1 MSKSKNLGEFE
12 ILVLA
17 ALVRLGD
24 QAYGTTIIAE
34 LKSRARRVVSIGAL
48 YATLARLESKGLVS
62 SRLGDATPKR
72 GGRAKRFYRPT
83 AAGQAQLKRASQ
95 MLSRMLAGLPGWSGQ
110 VT

>member
-1 MSKSKNLGEFE
+1 MSKSNNLGEFE

-24 QAYGTTIIAE
+24 RAYGTTIIEE
-34 LKSRARRVVSIGAL
+34 LNSRARRVVSIGAL

-83 AAGQAQLKRASQ
+83 PAGQEQLKRASQ
-95 MLSRMLAGLPGWSGQ
+95 MLSDMLAGLPGWSGQ
-110 VT
+110 AT